1 MRTKL
6 VDTLSLIAF
15 FLIASSVLFIG
26 CGKKPATAEEGKEA
40 PQPIEVLSLQYGNLL
55 SSLKVPGELISYR
68 DVDLYA
74 KVNGF
79 AKQLFVDVG
88 TEVKEG
94 QLLALMEAPEIISQ
108 LAAAESKLQ
117 SQQALYN
124 ASKLNYDRLLE
135 TSKTP
140 GTISKNDLDQAL
152 GKATSDFA
160 QLEAAKAFYK
170 EISVMKNYLEIR
182 APFGGIISAR
192 NVSLGAFV
200 GPSGKGSEFPL
211 FTLNEQA
218 HLRLVTFVPEAYTSL
233 LHKND
238 TVQFTVKAF
247 PSDKFA
253 ATIKRQAGALE
264 KKLRAERIEMDV
276 TNLNK
281 KLLPGMLAEVKL
293 GFASSENTFVVP
305 VSAVV
310 NSTERI
316 FVVRIVDQKV
326 NWVDVRLGR
335 EANGQVEIY
344 GKLTKGDILVVRA
357 SEEIRNEAEIKVI
370 KNNQIK

>member
-6 VDTLSLIAF
+6 VNTLSLIAF
-15 FLIASSVLFIG
+15 FLTASAVLFIG
-26 CGKKPATAEEGKEA
+26 CGKKPATAEESKEA
-40 PQPIEVLSLQYGNLL
+40 PQPIEVLSLQYGNVI
-55 SSLKVPGELISYR
+55 SHLKVPGELISYR

-152 GKATSDFA
+152 GKATSDLA
-160 QLEAAKAFYK
+160 QLDAAKAFYK

-247 PSDKFA
+247 PSDKFV
-253 ATIKRQAGALE
+253 ATIKRQAGALD
-264 KKLRAERIEMDV
+264 KKLRSERIEMDV

-293 GFASSENTFVVP
+293 EFASTENTFVVP

-316 FVVRIVDQKV
+316 FVVRIVDQKA

-344 GKLTKGDILVVRA
+344 GKLTKGDLLVVRA
-357 SEEIRNEAEIKVI
+357 SEEIRNETEIKAI
-370 KNNQIK
+370 KK